1 MCKCLIVFGRT
12 AACTVCSEYLDR
24 VVEED
29 VECVAGAVR
38 DELLGVVGHH
48 LAAVLQL
55 DAHGV
60 VRRAVAGPVHA
71 EAHDEDAA
79 VHAELDAVAPP
90 AVAPLVGPVRR
101 GLEPVY

>member
-1 MCKCLIVFGRT
+1 MEGELQPAQSQC
-12 AACTVCSEYLDR
+12 AQCTMYLDR

-38 DELLGVVGHH
+38 DELLGVVCHH

-55 DAHGV
+55 DAHRV
-60 VRRAVAGPVHA
+60 VRRAVAGAVHA
-71 EAHDEDAA
+71 EAHDEDAP

-101 GLEPVY
+101 RLEPEY

>member
-1 MCKCLIVFGRT
+1 MEGELQPAQCAQCM
-12 AACTVCSEYLDR
+12 YLDR

-38 DELLGVVGHH
+38 HELLGVVCHH

-55 DAHGV
+55 DAHRV
-60 VRRAVAGPVHA
+60 VRRAVAGAVHA
-71 EAHDEDAA
+71 EAHDEDAP

-101 GLEPVY
+101 GLEPEN